1 MSLFDKLLGTAQRYA
16 QQNPDKVRGI
26 TDRAARF
33 ADKQTKGKYR
43 NQIDTAVRKVD
54 GMTGGGRRPD
64 GPQPGGPQQYGPPQY
79 GSPPRPDDVQGPHRD
94 GPPAR

>member
-1 MSLFDKLLGTAQRYA
+1 MSLFGKLFGKAQRYA

-26 TDRAARF
+26 TDKAARF

-43 NQIDTAVRKVD
+43 SRIDKAVRKVD
-54 GMTGGGRRPD
+54 GMTGE
-64 GPQPGGPQQYGPPQY
+64 GPQPGGPRQY
-79 GSPPRPDDVQGPHRD
+79 GSPQPRRDDIQDPYRD